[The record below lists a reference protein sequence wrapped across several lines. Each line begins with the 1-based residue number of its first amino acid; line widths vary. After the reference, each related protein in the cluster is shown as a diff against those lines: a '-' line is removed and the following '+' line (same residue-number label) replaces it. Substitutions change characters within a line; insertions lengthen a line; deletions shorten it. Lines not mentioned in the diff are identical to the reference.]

1 MPKVSIII
9 PVYNVEEYLEKCLN
23 SVINQTLTDIE
34 IICINDGSTDN
45 SLLILENF
53 ARNDKRIIIL
63 NQENKGQSAA
73 RNNGL
78 KIATGEFIGFVDSDD
93 WIDLNYYEVLYNF
106 AKKHEADIA
115 VCGIIKVLE
124 HKNEI
129 YLKFEKEKTET
140 VARKKYQLA
149 NIPKNCYVVNKIYNR
164 KALLKSGVEFE
175 EGVMY
180 EDIEWTHKV
189 LYLLGKMVSVSY
201 VNYFYRDN
209 CNSTVRTRNEKYY
222 KDCSRAFLKS
232 LDFIQRNNIKIRNL
246 HQYHWTSKKE
256 YRVFNIP
263 FFTIKDFANYK
274 RFYLFGKFMFL
285 EIKNNNLNK
294 EYEQDLLDT
303 NKVVEKFVLS
313 QMKKDIQIE
322 KR

>member
-45 SLLILENF
+45 SLSILENF

-93 WIDLNYYEVLYNF
+93 WIDLNYYEVLYNS

-115 VCGIIKVLE
+115 VCGILKVLE
-124 HKNEI
+124 HKNEV
-129 YLKFEKEKTET
+129 YLKFEKEKVET
-140 VARKKYQLA
+140 VARKKYEWA
-149 NIPKNCYVVNKIYNR
+149 NIPKNCYVYNKIYR
-164 KALLKSGVEFE
+164 REPLLKSESSFE
-175 EGVMY
+175 EGVKY
-180 EDIEWTHKV
+180 EDIEWNHKV
-189 LYLLGKMVSVSY
+189 IYMLEKMVCVPCVY
-201 VNYFYRDN
+201 YFYRDN
-209 CNSTVRTRNEKYY
+209 PNSTVRTRNEKYF

-256 YRVFNIP
+256 YRIFNIP
-263 FFTIKDFANYK
+263 ILTIKNFANYK
-274 RFYLFGKFMFL
+274 RFYLFGIIMFFETAINYFGERCEWKFP
-285 EIKNNNLNK
+285 
-294 EYEQDLLDT
+294 
-303 NKVVEKFVLS
+303 
-313 QMKKDIQIE
+313 
-322 KR
+322 